1 MKTAKYQFYAGKRY
15 ESDTWRENLDINGST
30 GAETSGNNAISGAIA
45 ITDNQFI
52 FTKLAGTSN
61 FTLYFYG
68 ENSAYIGMQ
77 SSDIQQYLVI
87 PPAGTKS
94 FKAAVS
100 KNHYAYNTLV
110 SSQEHVIYIVD
121 SISPIYKS
129 LKKKYAKESGQ
140 QFFRE
145 TLEGDIV
152 LTKDDYEYIRN
163 SNLESVFIFI
173 ITKYMPAAEGYK
185 IYFQGT
191 FTKTDCVFDTS
202 RKTCKPKI
210 SPLDDYTEFLA
221 AYENTYNLIG
231 LTPRITRVSASLRP
245 IIQSYIRG
253 GSTISYFFAGT
264 YTEQDVIEV
273 IDDPAE
279 LTGTYHF
286 AFVKVGSEINIT
298 DLTGD
303 NADGNGAYAGGGE
316 SGTWSNKNGW
326 YLQASMH
333 IYDKGWAI
341 FWLYNASGD
350 RVAGC
355 AYDYYS
361 SVNHTTGDE
370 QGWYIEPGSH
380 TAYLYSDFE
389 EGTGTGEA
397 HTGTLSTFIIYPIY
411 QRILTNRTSI
421 DSKPTYEIGASDMAV
436 SNINYKRCIGLLGGN
451 YFFSTKISDE
461 PTMFGINDYNEYF
474 DNKFIPPSQG
484 QWRPLPVCRSTWG
497 NSSTWYAFDELNYPA
512 LDASA
517 RSGLII
523 KDTYLIQD
531 AIQAFLS
538 KVSPGIRHEGIA
550 SYSRFLYDTNTPFS
564 DMSRFYVSIAPKS
577 NVLKGNY
584 DQPAQKAE
592 ISLKDILDMLR
603 QCFNCYWF
611 ISSGQLRIEHL
622 YWFYNGGS
630 YSTEPRL
637 QFNLTNIY
645 DQFNNKKPEYF
656 QSELSYDRNLLAK
669 RYEFGWM
676 DNSTEL
682 FDNVTI
688 DVKSNYV
695 PQDKTEDITPL
706 KFSADIDY
714 MLAYPENFSEDGFAL
729 LLCNKVTLLG
739 LSAYALPIITMSNIY
754 GEDNL
759 SFSCQVQ
766 NGHASW
772 IYLSR
777 FYMRLA
783 PAQSAVINRLGP
795 GLQFANSII
804 PCMGQDLRIITA
816 EDPTTYGL
824 VRTSH
829 GDGIIS
835 EIEVDLDSRATDITL
850 LYPPE

>member
-15 ESDTWRENLDINGST
+15 EYDTWQENLDIDSST
-30 GAETSGNNAISGAIA
+30 GAELSGNNAVSSTIA
-45 ITDNQFI
+45 ITDGQFI

-77 SSDIQQYLVI
+77 SSDIQQCLVI
-87 PPAGTKS
+87 PPAGTKF
-94 FKAAVS
+94 FKAVVS
-100 KNHYAYNTLV
+100 KSHYAYNTLV
-110 SSQEHVIYIVD
+110 SNREHVIYIVD
-121 SISPIYKS
+121 SISPIYES
-129 LKKKYAKESGQ
+129 LKKKYAKETGQ

-145 TLEGDIV
+145 TLEGSIV
-152 LTKDDYEYIRN
+152 LFRDDYEYVRN
-163 SNLESVFIFI
+163 SDLETVFIFI

-185 IYFQGT
+185 IYFQGI

-202 RKTCKPKI
+202 KKTCKPKI

-221 AYENTYNLIG
+221 TYENTYNLIG

-245 IIQSYIRG
+245 VIQSYIRG

-279 LTGTYHF
+279 LKSTYHF
-286 AFVKVGSEINIT
+286 TYIQSTSEMT
-298 DLTGD
+298 VYGLDD
-303 NADGNGAYAGGGE
+303 ESANGAYAGGGAE
-316 SGTWSNKNGW
+316 AIWTNKNGYYITAKRIETADSGRYRV
-326 YLQASMH
+326 YLH
-333 IYDKGWAI
+333 
-341 FWLYNASGD
+341 LY
-350 RVAGC
+350 
-355 AYDYYS
+355 
-361 SVNHTTGDE
+361 T
-370 QGWYIEPGSH
+370 PG
-380 TAYLYSDFE
+380 AN
-389 EGTGTGEA
+389 
-397 HTGTLSTFIIYPIY
+397 TLSYYAILLDSEWSNIYHSSGEETGYYFTAGMDQIALFKAGETSTNGYIDTFIEYHVY
-411 QRILTNRTSI
+411 QRLLTNRITINDI
-421 DSKPTYEIGASDMAV
+421 DTYEIGASDMAV
-436 SNINYKRCIGLLGGN
+436 NNVNYKRCVGLTGGN
-451 YFFSTKISDE
+451 YYHKTNVSKE
-461 PTMFGINDYNEYF
+461 PTIFGIRDDGLYF
-474 DNKFIPPSQG
+474 TNAFITLSQG

-497 NSSTWYAFDELNYPA
+497 NSSVWYAFDERTYPA

-517 RSGLII
+517 RSELII

-531 AIQAFLS
+531 VIQAFLS
-538 KVSPGIRHEGIA
+538 KVSAGIRHEGIA
-550 SYSRFLYDTNTPFS
+550 GYSRFLYDTNTPFG
-564 DMSRFYVSIAPKS
+564 DMSRFYVSITPKS

-592 ISLKDILDMLR
+592 VSLKDILDMLR

-611 ISSGQLRIEHL
+611 ISSGQLHIEHL
-622 YWFYNGGS
+622 SWFYNGGS
-630 YSTEPRL
+630 YSTEPGL
-637 QFNLTNIY
+637 LFNLTNIY

-682 FDNVTI
+682 FDGVTI

-695 PQDKTEDITPL
+695 PQDKTEDIMPL
-706 KFSADIDY
+706 MFSADIDY
-714 MLAYPENFSEDGFAL
+714 MLAYPENFSDDGFAL
-729 LLCNKVTLLG
+729 LLCNRVTSSG
-739 LSAYALPIITMSNIY
+739 LSTYSLPIITMSGIY

-759 SFSCQVQ
+759 PFSSQVQ
-766 NGHASW
+766 NGYASW

-795 GLQFANSII
+795 GLQFANSIM
-804 PCMGQDLRIITA
+804 PCMEQNLRIITA
-816 EDPTTYGL
+816 EDPAIYGL

-835 EIEVDLDSRATDITL
+835 EIEVDLDSRATEITL